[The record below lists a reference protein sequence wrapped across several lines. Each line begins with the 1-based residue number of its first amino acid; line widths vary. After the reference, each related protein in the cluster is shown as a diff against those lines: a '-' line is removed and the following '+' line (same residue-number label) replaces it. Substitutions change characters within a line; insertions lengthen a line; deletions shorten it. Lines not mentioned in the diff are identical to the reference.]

1 MDGKITDAKNL
12 VFVIALVFIALFVG
26 ISFVN
31 VYVAGVL
38 LAVSFL
44 VIFIGVFVYGVD
56 EKDL

>member
-12 VFVIALVFIALFVG
+12 VFIIALVFIALFVG

-38 LAVSFL
+38 LAVSVL

>member
-12 VFVIALVFIALFVG
+12 VFVLAFIFIALFVG

-31 VYVAGVL
+31 AFAAGII
-38 LAVSFL
+38 LAVAFL
-44 VIFIGVFVYGVD
+44 ILTIGVFTYGFD

>member
-12 VFVIALVFIALFVG
+12 VFIIALIFIALFVG

-38 LAVSFL
+38 LAVAFL
-44 VIFIGVFVYGVD
+44 VIFIGVFTYGID

>member
-12 VFVIALVFIALFVG
+12 VFIVAVVFIALFVG

>member
-12 VFVIALVFIALFVG
+12 VFIIALVFIALFVG

-44 VIFIGVFVYGVD
+44 VIFIGVFVYGID

>member
-12 VFVIALVFIALFVG
+12 VFIVAVLFIALFVG

-31 VYVAGVL
+31 VYVSGIL
-38 LAVSFL
+38 LAITFL
-44 VIFIGVFVYGVD
+44 VIIIGVFTYGLD

>member
-12 VFVIALVFIALFVG
+12 VFIIALVFIALFVG